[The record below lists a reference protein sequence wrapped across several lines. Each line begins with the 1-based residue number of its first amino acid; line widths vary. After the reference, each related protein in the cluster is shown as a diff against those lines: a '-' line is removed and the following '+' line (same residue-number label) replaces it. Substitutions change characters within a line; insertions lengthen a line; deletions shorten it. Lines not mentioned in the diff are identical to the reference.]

1 MFWPLTLG
9 AFVSTAYPSLLT
21 VQAVR
26 TEDLFKPN
34 LLDLGN
40 AAVRLT
46 LDDVPQVALSLLL
59 LLATGG

>member
-1 MFWPLTLG
+1 VPRAASGWVAPHHVTR
-9 AFVSTAYPSLLT
+9 STMARS
-21 VQAVR
+21 R
-26 TEDLFKPN
+26 PN